1 MAKIAVEDSLND
13 YAKYITSKGHDVE
26 KFKANEKTHSSYFN
40 NFDAVVVG
48 EFDYNILD
56 LKDEITYASGLN
68 ASILN
73 TQDAV
78 VPPQAINST
87 MLNENYTGKRKSFAS
102 VPTIFA
108 YGRTTEQ
115 VKHEI
120 DRVLSEIER

>member
-1 MAKIAVEDSLND
+1 MAKVAVQEGLND
-13 YAKYITSKGHDVE
+13 YDKYITSKGHHVE
-26 KFKANEKTHSSYFN
+26 KFKSQDQICSSYFN
-40 NFDAVVVG
+40 NFDALVVG
-48 EFDYNILD
+48 EFDYNTLD
-56 LKDEITYASGLN
+56 LKDEVTNASGLN
-68 ASILN
+68 SGILN

-78 VPPQAINST
+78 IPNYVINSA

-108 YGRTTEQ
+108 YGRTKEQ